1 MTRLTIYSVV
11 KPMTTDWMTAQW
23 NTSCCWAWSLFSD
36 SADFAAI
43 CRSVYRSIDFYYSS
57 DAIYPSNQELCGK
70 FRIFSFALR
79 NRVTVW
85 PQSFTFCFYAPQA
98 LKKTVFGIAEILTI
112 RWWIPLSNCRKKFVG
127 CSVNWKRLEIK
138 WLSLITLLANLLN
151 WLAKMLPSASK
162 HQLSLG
168 LCVVSLQKDI
178 FWPDFVQTFQRC
190 CHSFSV
196 IWPPSIGRSRSLAC
210 CLELGSSSSRIIQ
223 FFSLNQFSSIAIDK
237 LGQCLAIQK
246 LSNVEWRWAP
256 ESVSSFKWCHQSHST
271 STDRQSGKNLIKSH
285 CNI

>member
-196 IWPPSIGRSRSLAC
+196 IWPLGIGRSRSLAC
-210 CLELGSSSSRIIQ
+210 CFELGSSSSRIIPFFLSKPIQ
-223 FFSLNQFSSIAIDK
+223 FY
-237 LGQCLAIQK
+237 
-246 LSNVEWRWAP
+246 
-256 ESVSSFKWCHQSHST
+256 
-271 STDRQSGKNLIKSH
+271 
-285 CNI
+285 CNR